1 MNYDLTIYDFTIDI
15 RVEVRVRE
23 NIYRESSFNRK
34 LSNRQ
39 SFLILSIFN

>member
-1 MNYDLTIYDFTIDI
+1 MIYDLTIYDFTIDI

-34 LSNRQ
+34 S
-39 SFLILSIFN
+39 